1 MAMRIADTFRQ
12 KHPFASFIIALGAVF
27 LCSWL
32 VLTVL
37 LPLFP
42 SVGEGQEIFPSSG
55 KIGVVEIKG
64 VITSAESVISE
75 LTEFRKDRH
84 IRAIILRID
93 SPGGAVG
100 ASQEIFTEVKRTNQ
114 LKPVVASMGSVAAS
128 GGYYAALG
136 ARKILASPGTLTGSI
151 GVIVKFPNLTEI
163 FDKIGYRAEVI
174 KSGKLKDI
182 GAMNRTM
189 TAEERVLLQDI
200 IDNVHRQ
207 FVTAVAEG
215 RKLPREQVEKL
226 ADGRIFSGEQALKS
240 GLIDQFGNFND
251 AVIEAG
257 KLAGIK
263 NDSPTLVYATA
274 KDFSLLR
281 LLLGNSGEATWQGLT
296 SLYPSLSYE
305 LNFNH

>member
-1 MAMRIADTFRQ
+1 MRIADTFRK
-12 KHPFASFIIALGAVF
+12 KHPAASIIISLGAVF
-27 LCSWL
+27 LCSW
-32 VLTVL
+32 VVVSVL

-42 SVGEGQEIFPSSG
+42 SSEEGQEIFLSSG
-55 KIGVVEIKG
+55 KIGVVEVKG
-64 VITSAESVISE
+64 VITSADSVIRDLS
-75 LTEFRKDRH
+75 EFRKDRH

-136 ARKILASPGTLTGSI
+136 ARKILANPGTLTGSI

-163 FDKIGYRAEVI
+163 FDKIGYRSEVI
-174 KSGKLKDI
+174 KSGNLKDI
-182 GAMNRTM
+182 GAMNRPM
-189 TAEERVLLQDI
+189 TAEEKALLQDI

-207 FVTAVAEG
+207 FVEAVAES
-215 RKLPREQVEKL
+215 RKLPRAQVEKL
-226 ADGRIFSGEQALKS
+226 ADGRIFSGEMALKS

-251 AVIEAG
+251 AVIEAS
-257 KLAGIK
+257 KLAGMK
-263 NDSPTLVYATA
+263 NALPPLVYASA

-281 LLLGNSGEATWQGLT
+281 LFLGDSGEATWQGLAA
-296 SLYPSLSYE
+296 LYPSLSYE

>member
-1 MAMRIADTFRQ
+1 MRITDALRRQ
-12 KHPFASFIIALGAVF
+12 HPVTGIIMALGAVF
-27 LCSWL
+27 LCSWIIVSIFL
-32 VLTVL
+32 AI
-37 LPLFP
+37 FP
-42 SVGEGQEIFPSSG
+42 ASGDGQEIFLASG

-64 VITSAESVISE
+64 VITSAENAIRDLS
-75 LTEFRKDRH
+75 EFRKDRQ

-100 ASQEIFTEVKRTNQ
+100 ASQELFTEVKRTNQ
-114 LKPVVASMGSVAAS
+114 TKPVVASMGSVAAS

-136 ARKILASPGTLTGSI
+136 ASKILANPGTLTGSI

-163 FDKIGYRAEVI
+163 FDKIGYHTEII

-182 GAMNRTM
+182 GALNRPM
-189 TAEERVLLQDI
+189 TPEEKVLLQDI

-207 FVTAVAEG
+207 FVTAVSEN
-215 RKLPREQVEKL
+215 RKLPRERVESL

-251 AVIEAG
+251 AVIEASR
-257 KLAGIK
+257 LAGMK
-263 NDSPTLVYATA
+263 NELPPLVYASA

-281 LLLGNSGEATWQGLT
+281 LLLGTSGETTWQGLT
-296 SLYPSLSYE
+296 SLNPSLAYE

>member
-1 MAMRIADTFRQ
+1 MRPITTFRQ
-12 KHPFASFIIALGAVF
+12 QHPIASIIVALGAVF

-32 VLTVL
+32 GLTVFL
-37 LPLFP
+37 ALFP
-42 SVGEGQEIFPSSG
+42 SWGEGQEIFSSSG

-64 VITSAESVISE
+64 VISTADDTIRQ
-75 LTEFRKDRH
+75 LTEFRKDRQ

-151 GVIVKFPNLTEI
+151 GVIVKFPNLTDI
-163 FDKIGYRAEVI
+163 FAKIGYHTETI

-182 GAMNRTM
+182 GAMNRPM
-189 TAEERVLLQDI
+189 TAEEKVLLQDI
-200 IDNVHRQ
+200 IDNVQNQ
-207 FVTAVAEG
+207 FIEAVAEG
-215 RKLPREQVEKL
+215 RKLPRAQVEKL
-226 ADGRIFSGEQALKS
+226 ADGRIFSGEQALRS

-251 AVIEAG
+251 AVIEAS
-257 KLAGIK
+257 KLAGMK
-263 NDSPTLVYATA
+263 NELPPLVYIST

-281 LLLGNSGEATWQGLT
+281 LLLGTNGETTWQGLAAL
-296 SLYPSLSYE
+296 SPSLSYE

>member
-1 MAMRIADTFRQ
+1 MAMRITDTFRQ
-12 KHPFASFIIALGAVF
+12 KHHFVSFIIALGAVF
-27 LCSWL
+27 LCSWV

-42 SVGEGQEIFPSSG
+42 SLGEGQEIFPSSG

-100 ASQEIFTEVKRTNQ
+100 ASQEIFTEVKRVNQ
-114 LKPVVASMGSVAAS
+114 FKPVVASMGSVAAS

-182 GAMNRTM
+182 GAMNRPM

-207 FVTAVAEG
+207 FVDAVAEG

-251 AVIEAG
+251 AVLEAG

-263 NDSPTLVYATA
+263 NDSPTLVYAAA

-281 LLLGNSGEATWQGLT
+281 LFLGNSGEATWQGLT